1 MGLSPWQLKRQLA
14 WWIGRQVWSE
24 APGGLVLSGGAFVSE
39 DGVGNFRPGNRDV
52 DGPVAIGV
60 QADGGFR
67 PFAVVSAK
75 RIAEW
80 DPDFSGCAERV
91 ELVARFVAGGGFGTP
106 TATAGIDPAS
116 KGNTSAAGYDTH
128 GVNQV
133 TGALRAT
140 PNGQG
145 QSQGRDVDEL
155 LSQIVQQLGV
165 PGFVDSVH
173 GFQGRV
179 VAWGPIEPA
188 LGVQVLARGLVVEAF
203 SVTASNHYHR
213 VIGVGTINA
222 GAGSVTVV
230 WTAAPPR
237 FDFVTYMVRR
247 GQNPGDAAPAT
258 INDGVLVAQTAATN
272 TVANGLAAG
281 QTYNFS
287 VFVGYGETPA
297 AQQAGTPDRW
307 SGPVSRSGTA

>member
-60 QADGGFR
+60 QGDGGFR

-80 DPDFSGCAERV
+80 DPDFSGRAERV

-106 TATAGIDPAS
+106 TSTAGIDPGS
-116 KGNTSAAGYDTH
+116 KGNTSSVGYDTH
-128 GVNQV
+128 GINQV
-133 TGALRAT
+133 TGALRANA
-140 PNGQG
+140 NGQG

-155 LSQIVQQLGV
+155 LGQIVQQLGV

-179 VAWGPIEPA
+179 VAWGPMEPS
-188 LGVQVLARGLVVEAF
+188 LGVQVLARALVVEAF
-203 SVTASNHYHR
+203 SVTARNHYHS
-213 VIGVGTINA
+213 VLALGAVNG
-222 GAGSVTVV
+222 GAGIVNLS
-230 WTAAPPR
+230 WTPGPAR
-237 FDFVTYMVRR
+237 YDFVTYMVRR

-258 INDGVLVAQTAATN
+258 INGGVLVAQTAATN
-272 TVANGLAAG
+272 AVANGLAAG

-297 AQQAGTPDRW
+297 AQQATTPDRW
-307 SGPVSRSGTA
+307 SAAVSHSGVA